1 MTKYA
6 GAEIVFQEVPDKVT
20 LAIAIANCQGRC
32 AGCHSPQLRE
42 DIGRDLEQD
51 IEDLLD
57 EYYDVVN
64 CVCFMGC
71 GNDPDSLMRCIAIA
85 KMKGY
90 ETCLYVG
97 DEQAD
102 VKLLPFLDYIKVGA
116 YDDLSGGLNKDT
128 TNQRMYQLI
137 DITDKFRRKP
147 C

>member
-6 GAEIVFQEVPDKVT
+6 GTEIVFQEVPDKVA
-20 LAIAIANCQGRC
+20 LAIAITNCQGRC
-32 AGCHSPQLRE
+32 AECHSPQLRE

-51 IEDLLD
+51 IEGLLD
-57 EYYDVVN
+57 KYRNDIN

-85 KMKGY
+85 KMKGF
-90 ETCLYVG
+90 ETCLYGG

-116 YDDLSGGLNKDT
+116 YDNLRGGLDKPT
-128 TNQRMYQLI
+128 TNQRMYQLV

-147 C
+147 L

>member
-6 GAEIVFQEVPDKVT
+6 GAEIVFQEVPDKVA
-20 LAIAIANCQGRC
+20 LAIAITNCQGRC
-32 AGCHSPQLRE
+32 AECHSPQLRE

-51 IEDLLD
+51 IEGLLD
-57 EYYDVVN
+57 KYRSDIN

-85 KMKGY
+85 KMKGF

-102 VKLLPFLDYIKVGA
+102 VKLLPFLNYIKVGA
-116 YDDLSGGLNKDT
+116 YDNLRGGLDKPT
-128 TNQRMYQLI
+128 TNQRMYQLV

-147 C
+147 L